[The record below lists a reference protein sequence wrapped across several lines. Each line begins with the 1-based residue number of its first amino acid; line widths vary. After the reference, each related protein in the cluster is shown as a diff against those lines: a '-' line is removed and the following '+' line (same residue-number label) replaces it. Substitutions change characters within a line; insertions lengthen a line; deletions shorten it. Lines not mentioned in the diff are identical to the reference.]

1 MRCDPSL
8 KLIACRGPPTL
19 NARFRNDLV
28 RSSRQAV
35 AVDRVAWHNLNPWR
49 PSLNGQP
56 SLSWLGQY
64 GMTEVRFPYG
74 NPDIGVTR
82 LLSAWRSG
90 DARALDRLT
99 PLVYEELRELAH
111 RYMRRERSNHTLQ
124 ATAVVHEAFVRLV
137 GMEVSWQD
145 RGHFYA
151 VAARLM
157 RRILVDHAKARHRV
171 KRGGPVT
178 IVSVDVY
185 QDDNELNTPATSG
198 EIDVLEIDE
207 ALERLAQQDERL
219 ANAVELH
226 YFGGLTYQETAKAL
240 GVSEATVHRDLRLAK
255 AWILKQ
261 IRVAPT
267 DSPGSNDR

>member
-1 MRCDPSL
+1 MSE
-8 KLIACRGPPTL
+8 
-19 NARFRNDLV
+19 V
-28 RSSRQAV
+28 QA
-35 AVDRVAWHNLNPWR
+35 
-49 PSLNGQP
+49 
-56 SLSWLGQY
+56 
-64 GMTEVRFPYG
+64 PYG

-99 PLVYEELRELAH
+99 PLVYDELRELAH
-111 RYMRRERSNHTLQ
+111 RYMRRERPGHTLQ

-137 GMEVSWQD
+137 GVDIPWQD

-178 IVSVDVY
+178 LVSVDVY
-185 QDDNELNTPATSG
+185 EADADYPIATQG

-207 ALERLAQQDERL
+207 ALERLAEQDPRL

-226 YFGGLTYQETAKAL
+226 YFGGLTYQETAKTL
-240 GVSEATVHRDLRLAK
+240 GISEATVHRDLRLAK

-261 IRVAPT
+261 IRATP
-267 DSPGSNDR
+267 NR